1 MSELDAVLF
10 ANEAFYL
17 AFANRDL
24 AAMEEVWARGHSVA
38 CVHPGWQPLSGRE
51 EVMEA
56 WTGIL
61 ANSEAPRV
69 SCRAPRV
76 YLSGETAFVVC
87 FEVIGKGALVA
98 TNIFCR
104 EGGLWKMIHHQAGPC
119 NARAGDLPKEAP
131 PEPMQ

>member
-24 AAMEEVWARGHSVA
+24 QAMDEAWARRHDVA
-38 CVHPGWQPLSGRE
+38 CIHPGWQPLSGRD
-51 EVMEA
+51 EVMES

-61 ANSEAPRV
+61 ANDEAPRV
-69 SCRAPRV
+69 ACRAPRA
-76 YLSGETAFVVC
+76 YLAGDAAFVTC

-98 TNIFCR
+98 TNVFCR
-104 EGGLWKMIHHQAGPC
+104 EGGLWKLVHHQAGPC
-119 NARAGDLPKEAP
+119 NAGPRDLPEEP
-131 PEPMQ
+131 EEPMQ